1 MRVPTNLV
9 TLRIL
14 NTHNSNLVF
23 VRIPT
28 IYNFKKIQNKNI
40 KTDNVFFDFTI
51 STIKTHKNGN
61 QERTADFSK
70 T

>member
-40 KTDNVFFDFTI
+40 KTFTNYTNPELIILINV
-51 STIKTHKNGN
+51 N
-61 QERTADFSK
+61 RT
-70 T
+70 